1 MSDDRVLYAV
11 VDSNGNIVPQL
22 GVYLSEGN
30 ACDVLR
36 KAIAQKPKLLRG
48 CRIGTVLSSELA
60 GE

>member
-1 MSDDRVLYAV
+1 MSDDRVLYAI
-11 VDSNGNIVPQL
+11 VDPHGDVVPQL

-48 CRIGTVLSSELA
+48 CRVGTVLSSELV